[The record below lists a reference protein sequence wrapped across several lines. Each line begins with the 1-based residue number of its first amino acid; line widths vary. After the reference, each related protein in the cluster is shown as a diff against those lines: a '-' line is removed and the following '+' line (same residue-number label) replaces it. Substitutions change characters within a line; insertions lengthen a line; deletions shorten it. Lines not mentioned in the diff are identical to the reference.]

1 MLRAW
6 YGVDLA
12 KVPDTYIE
20 PFVAYRAWNPKY
32 FVVPANMV
40 PFDAMI
46 HALAAGRQPMPFV
59 IILLVLAYILGYRA
73 GRRSVLR

>member
-1 MLRAW
+1 
-6 YGVDLA
+6 
-12 KVPDTYIE
+12 
-20 PFVAYRAWNPKY
+20 
-32 FVVPANMV
+32 MV

>member
-1 MLRAW
+1 MLAPGTAWTWRGARHLHRA
-6 YGVDLA
+6 
-12 KVPDTYIE
+12 
-20 PFVAYRAWNPKY
+20 FVAYRAWNPKY

-59 IILLVLAYILGYRA
+59 IISTGSGLTFSAYRA